1 MVDRESSDSE
11 SDSDSDSTEN
21 EQENGCDSPPIGQAL
36 PSPEPE
42 EPHTPPRAE
51 QARSSDDLWESFE
64 AAVASQA
71 EDDAGRTDQDRL
83 LSAGLVE
90 TLTELRTVVE
100 EHERDDAAEGD
111 AQTKGR
117 VVIGLLK
124 RLSDACKRAAR
135 ANAST
140 RVLAFVYD
148 NINMLFRIA
157 EARMGSTG
165 KDAQQN
171 GTCATA
177 FALYDADPEDMLTSD
192 YMSSLAHAPPL
203 TLRDI
208 LLTPTENTVFTE
220 LMQQTVL
227 SIVIN
232 YGGPAFAR
240 FKSAADP
247 SSVKT
252 AVDCKIPVHTTDV
265 FPLPT
270 MEIDESTI
278 VGNAEVTKSMFS
290 AVGLDMAS
298 DTFTRTVK
306 LIAGDQLSIARIRS
320 LTRNRAGH
328 DSFANSYLWAV
339 VMPGIF
345 HYKMAATHGFMEL
358 HYGRN
363 TSPGNPG
370 SLAFHN
376 NLLDRKPIVL
386 TSLPSFRESR
396 DLIFVSLYARVLRCL
411 ELVSGSEDL
420 TDYAQNTTL
429 ERLQEHCAEIV
440 RRFTDGKYVDRL
452 RTACN
457 AEKREYVGTRTA
469 AEGQSDNKDIEPD
482 GEPDDVLELLCHEL
496 IPKASTSALA
506 TTSATT
512 NASTTNASAT
522 STTARANRPE
532 NEEPH
537 PHKPTQGDI
546 VLENAILFLRDALI
560 MRLLTDT
567 VKCGD
572 SGRLVLV
579 LKVLALYYRGCGR
592 NKYALEVLFLIH
604 NLEHVW
610 PEPLRKI
617 ILNNWLVNPTGKA
630 NAWVE
635 VDLLQ
640 EHFNF
645 LDQGT
650 YLSYHSCASALLTVK
665 QTIYKAHGSNASWDW
680 LAMISPCIDIL
691 RRLASQM
698 HTLLGAKQG
707 TSHTSPS
714 LDKDIS
720 QLVASLR
727 RFCVYELQPGREVDD
742 GTDDSGQV
750 ADSLTQGL
758 QRLSEPLDDF
768 NRTFRKLQSRCKA
781 APLLGARYS
790 DFGGGESRETVD
802 PQNSPASLEIMAR
815 EVAAPADGAPDPD
828 DSGSDDEDFVNEDE
842 PEDLEPQAFM
852 SLETAGDVALDMD
865 IQEDFVLDF

>member
-1 MVDRESSDSE
+1 
-11 SDSDSDSTEN
+11 
-21 EQENGCDSPPIGQAL
+21 
-36 PSPEPE
+36 
-42 EPHTPPRAE
+42 
-51 QARSSDDLWESFE
+51 
-64 AAVASQA
+64 
-71 EDDAGRTDQDRL
+71 
-83 LSAGLVE
+83 
-90 TLTELRTVVE
+90 
-100 EHERDDAAEGD
+100 
-111 AQTKGR
+111 
-117 VVIGLLK
+117 
-124 RLSDACKRAAR
+124 
-135 ANAST
+135 
-140 RVLAFVYD
+140 
-148 NINMLFRIA
+148 MLFRIA

-192 YMSSLAHAPPL
+192 YISSFAHASPL

-208 LLTPTENTVFTE
+208 LLTPTENTAFTE
-220 LMQQTVL
+220 LMQHTVL
-227 SIVIN
+227 SIVLN

-240 FKSAADP
+240 FKSAAD
-247 SSVKT
+247 SSAVKT
-252 AVDCKIPVHTTDV
+252 AVDSKIPVHTTEV

-278 VGNAEVTKSMFS
+278 VGNAEVTRSMFS

-298 DTFTRTVK
+298 DSFTRTVK

-420 TDYAQNTTL
+420 DEYAQNTTL
-429 ERLQEHCAEIV
+429 EQLRDHCAEIV
-440 RRFTDGKYVDRL
+440 RRFTDGKYVDQL
-452 RTACN
+452 RTART
-457 AEKREYVGTRTA
+457 AEMREHVGRTPLA
-469 AEGQSDNKDIEPD
+469 AEGQSSNIEPN
-482 GEPDDVLELLCHEL
+482 GEPDVCHTSSSFATT
-496 IPKASTSALA
+496 PATANTSA
-506 TTSATT
+506 
-512 NASTTNASAT
+512 ASMITDAD
-522 STTARANRPE
+522 RPD

-537 PHKPTQGDI
+537 PPQPTQGDM

-560 MRLLTDT
+560 MRLLTDA

-592 NKYALEVLFLIH
+592 NKYALEVLFLVH
-604 NLEHVW
+604 NLKHVW

-617 ILNNWLVNPTGKA
+617 IMSNWLVNPTGKA

-645 LDQGT
+645 WI
-650 YLSYHSCASALLTVK
+650 K
-665 QTIYKAHGSNASWDW
+665 TIYKAHGSNASWDW
-680 LAMISPCIDIL
+680 LAMIAPCIDIL

-727 RFCVYELQPGREVDD
+727 RFNVYELQPGREIDD
-742 GTDDSGQV
+742 GTDNSGQV
-750 ADSLTQGL
+750 ADSLTRGL
-758 QRLSEPLDDF
+758 QRLSEPLDEF
-768 NRTFRKLQSRCKA
+768 NKTFAKLQSRCKA

-790 DFGGGESRETVD
+790 NFGGGDSESESRETVD
-802 PQNSPASLEIMAR
+802 PHKSPPSLGITGK
-815 EVAAPADGAPDPD
+815 VVAPADDAPDPG
-828 DSGSDDEDFVNEDE
+828 DSGSDDEDFANEDE
-842 PEDLEPQAFM
+842 DELEDLEPQAFM

-865 IQEDFVLDF
+865 IQEDLVFDF